1 MPAFSITNVCSA
13 TYARLKHQGNC
24 IIHIAP
30 FTLIK
35 RRLWYDLDVNRICL
49 QSVFSGLSPLS
60 LKRSVIVALLC
71 ALLFFCLLP
80 SQPGVYAN
88 SQSATDPSEILISDG
103 FEPSLRLP
111 AVLTLDSSLRSEL
124 YARNSECVL
133 EIPAVS
139 RLMTLY
145 LASERLAVDA
155 MIVIGK
161 ETARLAEHESAIDI
175 PLKEGDSF
183 PIRYMLLRMICQQSD
198 AAAVALAEKMAE
210 SKEDF
215 ITEMQK
221 TAAMLG
227 MNQTTFFACDVARA
241 ERESEPPSEIA
252 DAIVALDEYNALN
265 TPGVPTLPE
274 AADRVATAKT
284 TLRDAARLFAA
295 IQANARAKNILNL
308 QEELIQ
314 VTLETGVRVAAMRSP
329 ASRFRTLTE
338 NRITSA
344 WLMMSNRYSLALT
357 AGTTPDGIA
366 IMTLTASLNQVNLIQ
381 PTLQLYQEIDT
392 FYTKS
397 ILTRAGEKYPGA
409 PEAAENGELFSLM
422 YLDSVDYIH
431 PKTDHFL
438 LPKLE
443 YIGNAPYPLPV
454 QKGVMTGQVLF
465 TLKDGTRIPVRVGSD
480 TDILATNT
488 FLSRGIQEMV
498 RNPNLAISII
508 VLAIILS
515 LSLLIAI
522 AREIK
527 KLLYWRR
534 LMTLEDTVRTARSI
548 LIGEKKNE

>member
-1 MPAFSITNVCSA
+1 
-13 TYARLKHQGNC
+13 
-24 IIHIAP
+24 
-30 FTLIK
+30 
-35 RRLWYDLDVNRICL
+35 
-49 QSVFSGLSPLS
+49 VFSVLFPLS
-60 LKRSVIVALLC
+60 LKRSFVVVLLC
-71 ALLFFCLLP
+71 ALLFICIFP
-80 SQPGVYAN
+80 SRAGVCANNQPP
-88 SQSATDPSEILISDG
+88 TDPSEIFISDG
-103 FEPSLRLP
+103 FEPSLKLP

-124 YARNSECVL
+124 YARNSESVL
-133 EIPAVS
+133 EIPAIS

-145 LASERLAVDA
+145 LASERLAVDD

-161 ETARLAEHESAIDI
+161 EAARLAEHESAIDI

-183 PIRYMLLRMICQQSD
+183 PIRYMLLRMMCQQSD
-198 AAAVALAEKMAE
+198 AASVALAEKMAG

-215 ITEMQK
+215 IVEMRK

-227 MNQTTFFACDVARA
+227 MNRTTFFACDVARA

-252 DAIVALDEYNALN
+252 DAMFALDEHNALN
-265 TPGVPTLPE
+265 ILGAPTLPE
-274 AADRVATAKT
+274 AADTVSTAKT
-284 TLRDAARLFAA
+284 TLRDVARLFAA
-295 IQANARAKNILNL
+295 IQANTRAKNILTL

-329 ASRFRTLTE
+329 ASRLRTLTE

-344 WLMMSNRYSLALT
+344 WLMMSNRYSLAVT

-438 LPKLE
+438 LPKLD

-454 QKGVMTGQVLF
+454 QKGVITGQVLF

-480 TDILATNT
+480 TDILASNN
-488 FLSRGIQEMV
+488 FLSRGIQQMI
-498 RNPNLAISII
+498 RNPNLATSII

-515 LSLLIAI
+515 LVLLITI
-522 AREIK
+522 AREIR

-534 LMTLEDTVRTARSI
+534 IKTLEDTVQAARSI